1 LPEAPLAATAR
12 RRRILLAVVLLVA
25 ASYQVRYSWD
35 TLRLAFAPQTV
46 PQRPFAV
53 GVSGTLRDLQPAA
66 EEAGLRRGDVLASVD
81 GREFRGRSTFPRA
94 LAGKPIG
101 SFLDVVVRRQGTE
114 VRARVPVVAESHQLG
129 ARAQPVI
136 LVLVGVLTPI
146 LCFSLGAFVA
156 FMRPLDA
163 RAWLLLLLM
172 LSFARLVIADAV
184 DPAGWETVA
193 FRGLALAYNGLMRLT
208 WPLALF
214 LFGVAFPERLEWD
227 RRRPW
232 IKWAVVAP
240 MVFFAVTLALQEA
253 IGADHAHLAD
263 VLSPPLVAMAPMVPY
278 YFFGVIGA
286 FFAMIGS
293 KRWKATSP
301 DAHRR
306 LSLLIWGS
314 GVSLTP
320 VGLLALYT
328 LLTGARMQ
336 DVPLPLV
343 VSTFVLLSL
352 FPLTLAYVIVVH
364 RALDV
369 RVVVRQGLQYA
380 LASKGIVILQ
390 VLVTFGVILWGVSMA
405 ADPGAN
411 RPRRIMFMA
420 LAVTAVFLLQGA
432 SERIR
437 AFVDRRF
444 FREAYDA
451 EQLLTHLGDDV
462 RTIVDPQDLLA
473 TVTRRVADTLHVNGV
488 AALVHQGGRYVA
500 ACGAGLDPL
509 PEASLAGFSPV
520 AERLRLTGKPLR
532 LDWSEAGSW
541 AARHVPPAEAEALQ
555 ALRCEV
561 LLPMSSRDKL
571 LGMLSLGPRL
581 SEQPWAPGEL
591 RLLQTVAAQAAVALE
606 NAQLTAAMASEV
618 ARRERMNREI
628 EIAREVQEGLFPQH
642 LPRIPL
648 LELAGMCRPALGV
661 GGDYYDFLELPGQK
675 LGLAVGDVSGK
686 GIPASLL
693 MSALRAGLRT
703 QTSFGAADVATL
715 MERLNQLIYESSPP
729 NRYITFFYG
738 QYDPATRQ
746 LVYVNAGHLPPML
759 FRAGLEKP
767 LRLEAGGPVIGLLPV
782 APYTAGS
789 VELRA
794 GDLLVAYSDGV
805 SEAMNVD
812 DEEYGE
818 ERLAYA
824 VRAVIEEAAAPVVAR
839 VLESVDAF
847 VGAARQHD
855 DITLVALRAS

>member
-1 LPEAPLAATAR
+1 LNEAASR
-12 RRRILLAVVLLVA
+12 RRRIALAVILLVA
-25 ASYQVRYSWD
+25 GSYQVRYAWD
-35 TLRLAFAPQTV
+35 TLRLAFAPETV
-46 PQRPFAV
+46 PQRPFVV
-53 GVSGTLRDLQPAA
+53 GVSGTLRELKPTA
-66 EEAGLRRGDVLASVD
+66 EGAGLHAGDVLLSVD

-94 LAGKPIG
+94 LAVKGPG
-101 SFLDVVVRRQGTE
+101 SSLDVVVSRHGRE
-114 VRARVPVVAESHQLG
+114 VRAQVPVVAVSYELG
-129 ARAQPVI
+129 ERAEPLI
-136 LVLVGVLTPI
+136 LVLIGVVTPL
-146 LCFSLGAFVA
+146 LCFLLGAFVA
-156 FMRPLDA
+156 AMRPMDT

-184 DPAGWETVA
+184 DPAGWSPLV
-193 FRGLALAYNGLMRLT
+193 FRGLALAYNAFMRVS

-214 LFGVAFPERLEWD
+214 LFGVAFPERLELD

-232 IKWAVVAP
+232 LKWVLIAP
-240 MVFFAVTLALQEA
+240 MVFFAVTLSLQEA
-253 IGADHAHLAD
+253 IGADHARLAD
-263 VLSPPLVAMAPMVPY
+263 VLSPPLVALVPIVPF
-278 YFFGVIGA
+278 YFFGIIGL
-286 FFAMIGS
+286 FFALIGY
-293 KRWKATSP
+293 KRFRATSP

-314 GVSLTP
+314 TVSLTP
-320 VGLLALYT
+320 MGLLALYGVV
-328 LLTGARMQ
+328 TGVRMQ
-336 DVPLPLV
+336 DAPLPILLG
-343 VSTFVLLSL
+343 TFALLSL

-364 RALDV
+364 QALDV

-380 LASKGIVILQ
+380 LARNGVVVLQ
-390 VLVTFGVILWGVSMA
+390 VIVSFGVLLWALALA

-420 LAVTAVFLLQGA
+420 AAMTFVFLLQGV

-437 AFVDRRF
+437 GFVDRRF

-451 EQLLTHLGDDV
+451 EQLLTHLGEDV
-462 RTIVDPQDLLA
+462 RTIVDPDELLA
-473 TVTRRVADTLHVNGV
+473 IVTRRIAETLHVDGV
-488 AALVHQGGRYVA
+488 AALVLREGRYLT

-509 PEASLAGFSPV
+509 PEASVGGFSPV
-520 AERLRLTGKPLR
+520 AERLRLTGQPLR
-532 LDWSEAGSW
+532 LHWHEVDSW
-541 AARHVPPAEAEALQ
+541 AQKNVPAEESAALQ
-555 ALRCEV
+555 SLRTEV
-561 LLPMSSRDKL
+561 LLPMLARQKL

-591 RLLQTVAAQAAVALE
+591 RLLQTVAAQSAVALE

-618 ARRERMNREI
+618 KRRERMNREI

-642 LPRIPL
+642 MPRIPL

-661 GGDYYDFLELPGQK
+661 GGDYYDFLELPDQK

-693 MSALRAGLRT
+693 MSALRAALRV
-703 QTSFGAADVATL
+703 QTSYGASDVPVI

-759 FRAGLEKP
+759 FRVGEEKP

-782 APYTAGS
+782 APYSAGS

-818 ERLAYA
+818 ERLAFA
-824 VRAVIEEAAAPVVAR
+824 VRALGTEAAGPVVRR

-847 VGAARQHD
+847 VGSAKQHD